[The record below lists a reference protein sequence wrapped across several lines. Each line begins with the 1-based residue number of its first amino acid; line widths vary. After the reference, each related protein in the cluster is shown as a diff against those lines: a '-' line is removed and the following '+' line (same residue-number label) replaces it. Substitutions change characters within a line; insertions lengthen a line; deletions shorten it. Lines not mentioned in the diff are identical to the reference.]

1 MDCDEAG
8 LLINLFMDKEIE
20 EKKEKELFSHL
31 AECNKCREEFR
42 MLRSAQ
48 KTFHN
53 SLKEYPDRLD
63 KRVIESLKKKEMK
76 RKNSIFTKRLPAY
89 YLYAA
94 SISAII
100 ILALFLLRTQ
110 DYNQQRELDMNNIN
124 VLLSKEYEQ
133 GEYINLIMNQL
144 PGIKIRAEVDNPV
157 IVKGGM

>member
-8 LLINLFMDKEIE
+8 LLIHLFMDKEID

-76 RKNSIFTKRLPAY
+76 PEELNFYK
-89 YLYAA
+89 AA
-94 SISAII
+94 SCLLFIRRKYFRYNYSGTISFPHTRLQPA
-100 ILALFLLRTQ
+100 
-110 DYNQQRELDMNNIN
+110 
-124 VLLSKEYEQ
+124 
-133 GEYINLIMNQL
+133 
-144 PGIKIRAEVDNPV
+144 
-157 IVKGGM
+157 KGT